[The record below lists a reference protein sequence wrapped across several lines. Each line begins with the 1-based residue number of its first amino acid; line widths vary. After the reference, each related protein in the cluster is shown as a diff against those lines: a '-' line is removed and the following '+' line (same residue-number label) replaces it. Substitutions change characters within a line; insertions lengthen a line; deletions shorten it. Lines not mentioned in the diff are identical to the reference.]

1 MDDRKQRPAPE
12 ESSAAD
18 DLGLGMPTE
27 LPAPELQE
35 APGLKRHGDPLR
47 AAAHAD
53 WSSGEDPGDQV
64 PEDADPTA
72 QADGDDGDPG
82 TGARSRAEIPT
93 SQPER

>member
-1 MDDRKQRPAPE
+1 MTDRKQREAPE
-12 ESSAAD
+12 ASSAAD
-18 DLGLGMPTE
+18 DLGLGLPAE

-47 AAAHAD
+47 AAARAGG
-53 WSSGEDPGDQV
+53 SSGASGDGLNPQ
-64 PEDADPTA
+64 ESDPTA

-82 TGARSRAEIPT
+82 TGARRPAEIPT